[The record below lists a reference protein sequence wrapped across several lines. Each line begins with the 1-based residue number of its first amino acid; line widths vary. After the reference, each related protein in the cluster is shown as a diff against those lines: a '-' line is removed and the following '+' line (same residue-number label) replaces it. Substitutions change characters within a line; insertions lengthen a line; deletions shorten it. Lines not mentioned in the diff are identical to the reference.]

1 MWVTIVTVLTY
12 IWSGVTIIARAVGVA
27 LAYVWVTIVTVLT
40 YIWSGVAI
48 IARAVGSTMRIVV
61 EMLAA
66 VLGHVKTGGG
76 AVLAVVDR
84 TLRYTGIGIA
94 LVLGYIWTGITI
106 VARATGTALAY
117 VWVAIATVLGYVWRG
132 VTIVAGATGTA
143 LAYVWVTIV
152 TVLSYIWAGVAIIAR
167 AVGSTMR
174 YIWTAMSIAL
184 GYSWLGITTVLRPIW
199 SGVLAIL
206 RFLGL
211 GVSTGGLVVG
221 WALGQLWRGML
232 MAIHGLNE
240 GLVFVARSVW
250 TAITV
255 VPEVARTGVWLA
267 KYRKGLS
274 EMKDYNLSS
283 EGLVSLVITAVVFF
297 TIAAVGVRIFWPPP
311 PEPTVVVAHW
321 TTGHLTRDGLLK
333 DMAEEFN
340 KAGRRI
346 GSGTRIVV
354 EVYDAPSELQGKYLS
369 ELLKNGMRLDLSK
382 ITNGYVVK
390 DIPDPT
396 IVTPSSAHWLVTVN
410 YDVGRPVV
418 DLDAA
423 ESIVRPV
430 IGIVTYEEMAKC
442 LGWPQK
448 QIGFA
453 DIIALKND
461 PRGWASYPQCA
472 KGEWGKTPLFAFTD
486 PTTSSTGRSLYL
498 ALYSIAANKRPQ
510 DLTID
515 DVNDPEVEAYVKG
528 FQRLIDHYLIGT
540 TVLNPNPPKDTDG
553 RREDSGRGWVREL
566 QGRWPG
572 VLG

>member
-1 MWVTIVTVLTY
+1 MWVTIATVLGYIWRGVTV
-12 IWSGVTIIARAVGVA
+12 VA
-27 LAYVWVTIVTVLT
+27 CV
-40 YIWSGVAI
+40 
-48 IARAVGSTMRIVV
+48 VGSTMRIVV
-61 EMLAA
+61 QVLAA
-66 VLGHVKTGGG
+66 VLGYVKTGGR

-84 TLRYTGIGIA
+84 TLHYARIGIA
-94 LVLGYIWTGITI
+94 VVLGPIWRGVAV
-106 VARATGTALAY
+106 VARANGIALAYVWVAIASVLSYVWTGVASVALATGIALAY

-132 VTIVAGATGTA
+132 VTIVTQATGIA

-152 TVLSYIWAGVAIIAR
+152 LGYVWTGVAVVAR
-167 AVGSTMR
+167 AVSSTLL
-174 YIWTAMSIAL
+174 YLWTVVSIAL
-184 GYSWLGITTVLRPIW
+184 GCSWVGITNLLRPTW
-199 SGVLAIL
+199 SGGLATL

-221 WALGQLWRGML
+221 RALGQLWRGML
-232 MAIHGLNE
+232 MAIHGLH
-240 GLVFVARSVW
+240 GGMIFVARSVW

-267 KYRKGLS
+267 RYRKGLS
-274 EMKDYNLSS
+274 EMEDYKMSR
-283 EGLVSLVITAVVFF
+283 EGLVSLVVTAVVFF
-297 TIAAVGVRIFWPPP
+297 TIAAIGVRIFWPPP

-390 DIPDPT
+390 DIPDPI

-410 YDVGRPVV
+410 YEVGRPVV

-423 ESIVRPV
+423 LSIVRPV

-442 LGWPQK
+442 PGWPQK

-461 PRGWASYPQCA
+461 PRGWGSYPECA
-472 KGEWGKTPLFAFTD
+472 KAEWGKTPLLAFTD
-486 PTTSSTGRSLYL
+486 PTTSSSGRSLHL
-498 ALYSIAANKRPQ
+498 ALYSFAANKSPE
-510 DLTID
+510 DLTIE
-515 DVNDPEVEAYVKG
+515 DVTDQEVEAYVKG

-540 TVLNPNPPKDTDG
+540 TVLKAPNSARPETG
-553 RREDSGRGWVREL
+553 
-566 QGRWPG
+566 
-572 VLG
+572 